1 MKKLLLFLLLPFL
14 SFAQMSGPTSDDVAD
29 GEGAAGL
36 TYLGIK
42 SNPNLPIGDVQV
54 NDTIVIGIKLTNWLA
69 GSAENPGNAIT
80 YAHIDLQY
88 NKNAYS
94 YLGATYNA
102 TAGNPQ
108 NNTYEQNGY
117 KWNISSAVEAYDLW
131 GQWQNGG
138 FSSNADWNVLHL
150 QTQVTSGDLADL
162 DEFVTVEFKVNDAGA
177 NHDYTDNMFLPNG
190 KLVDNPNTKTY
201 NPVYAYANQDLSLT
215 PQADIDVTV
224 SVKLEVGENVDVT
237 KFNLVPLKK
246 NQTTDNDGDGVP
258 DDFYYT
264 IIQGGTFWIDV
275 PSNGVVDITE
285 YLEDSTGEYAVVWE
299 YGEPGNTN
307 GTNDFKTLYE
317 DILTVSDVQLALK
330 HLATHG
336 AGAINAGVSLLN
348 ADVSGGPN
356 GGGDQQLTDADTYS
370 LLAHVMGVDELYV
383 DWDNDGDVDDSDANN
398 QAGYFFRTLDGNVYT
413 TTSAASYMQN
423 GIAHNGSMHPIDIDF
438 TNVTT
443 SQQFAKKGTWK
454 GDVNLSHS
462 PAVDETIANA
472 AMSIANSPS
481 LMRKVQSFGEAKA
494 VAATVNGD
502 MVVTEADGKVVA
514 TITIPESDLTA
525 TQIKLAYDDT
535 RLTFESVQANS
546 GNTATNFARHTVD
559 RINFGSINMLDNILP
574 QVEYKVIFSPKQA
587 LDGVTGLIVLTN
599 TDAADSNADRVEL
612 KIQ

>member
-1 MKKLLLFLLLPFL
+1 MKKLLLLLLLPFMTL
-14 SFAQMSGPTSDDVAD
+14 AQMSGPTADDVAD

-54 NDTIVIGIKLTNWLA
+54 NDTIVVGIKLTNWLA
-69 GSAENPGNAIT
+69 STNDIT

-88 NKNAYS
+88 NVNAYS
-94 YLGATYNA
+94 FLGATYNA
-102 TAGNPQ
+102 TVGNPQ
-108 NNTYEQNGY
+108 NNTYEGVGY
-117 KWNISSAVEAYDLW
+117 KWNLSSQVEAYDLW
-131 GQWQNGG
+131 GQWQNGSA
-138 FSSNADWNVLHL
+138 SSNSDWNLLHL
-150 QTQVTSGDLADL
+150 QTQVTSGDLAEL
-162 DEFVTVEFKVNDAGA
+162 DEYVTLEFKVNDAGA

-190 KLVDNPNTKTY
+190 KLVDNPNNHIY

-246 NQTTDNDGDGVP
+246 NQTTDEDGDGVP

-264 IIQGGTFWIDV
+264 IIEGSPFWINV

-299 YGEPGNTN
+299 YGEPGNPN

-348 ADVSGGPN
+348 ADVAGGTN
-356 GGGDQQLTDADTYS
+356 GGDGQLSDQDTYA

-383 DWDNDGDVDDSDANN
+383 DWDSDGTIDDNDANDQGN
-398 QAGYFFRTLDGNVYT
+398 YFFRTLDGDVYT
-413 TTSAASYMQN
+413 TTSAASYVQN
-423 GIAHNGSMHPIDIDF
+423 GIAHNGSFHTVDIDF

-462 PAVDETIANA
+462 PAVDESIANS

-494 VAATVNGD
+494 VAATVNGNI
-502 MVVTEADGKVVA
+502 VITEADGKVVA
-514 TITIPESDLTA
+514 TITIPEGDLTA
-525 TQIKLAYDDT
+525 TQIKLTYDDT

-546 GNTATNFARHTVD
+546 GNTTTNFARHTGD

-574 QVEYKVIFSPKQA
+574 QVEYKVVFSPKQA

>member
-1 MKKLLLFLLLPFL
+1 MKKLLLLLFLPFL
-14 SFAQMSGPTSDDVAD
+14 GLAQMSGPTENDVAD

-69 GSAENPGNAIT
+69 TTNDIT

-88 NKNAYS
+88 NVNAYS
-94 YLGATYNA
+94 FLGATYNA
-102 TAGNPQ
+102 TEGNPQ
-108 NNTYEQNGY
+108 NSTFEATGN
-117 KWNISSAVEAYDLW
+117 KWNISSAVQAYDLW
-131 GQWQNGG
+131 GQWQNG
-138 FSSNADWNVLHL
+138 SASTNSDWNLLHL

-162 DEFVTVEFKVNDAGA
+162 NEYVTLEFKVNDAGA

-190 KLVDNPNTKTY
+190 KLVDNPNNKIY
-201 NPVYAYANQDLSLT
+201 NPVYAYPNQDLSLT
-215 PQADIDVTV
+215 PNADIDVTV
-224 SVKLEVGENVDVT
+224 SVKLEVGENVDIT

-264 IIQGGTFWIDV
+264 IKEGSPFWINV

-299 YGEPGNTN
+299 YGEPGNPN

-317 DILTVSDVQLALK
+317 NILTVSDVQLALK

-348 ADVSGGPN
+348 SDVAGSNN
-356 GGGDQQLTDADTYS
+356 GGDGQLTDQDTYT

-383 DWDNDGDVDDSDANN
+383 DWNNDGTIDDNDANDQGN
-398 QAGYFFRTLDGNVYT
+398 YFFRTLDGNVYT
-413 TTSAASYMQN
+413 TTSAASYVQN
-423 GIAHNGSMHPIDIDF
+423 GIAHNGSFHTVDIDF

-443 SQQFAKKGTWK
+443 SQQFVKKGTWK

-462 PAVDETIANA
+462 PAVDESIANDAVSIANA
-472 AMSIANSPS
+472 PN
-481 LMRKVQSFGEAKA
+481 LMGMKVQSFGEAKQ
-494 VAATVNGD
+494 
-502 MVVTEADGKVVA
+502 VVA
-514 TITIPESDLTA
+514 TVDGTIVISESGDKVIAKITIPEGDLTA
-525 TQIKLAYDDT
+525 TQIRLTFDDT
-535 RLTFESVQANS
+535 RLTFDTVKTAS
-546 GNTATNFARHTVD
+546 GNTATNFAKLNEN
-559 RINFGSINMLDNILP
+559 RINFGSINTLGNKLTEVVYEVTFTKKGAI
-574 QVEYKVIFSPKQA
+574 
-587 LDGVTGLIVLTN
+587 DGTTGLIILTN
-599 TDAADSNADRVEL
+599 TDAADSEANRVEL